1 MYSLGPRF
9 HTELCLF
16 DTHNSFG
23 NTLGASWKAVLSG
36 WEFCSYRGIEEASVQ
51 TGNSEET
58 LGVLLSSSSR
68 EVELYQEELNDFWY
82 LQNLLLREVR
92 TWQEVS

>member
-1 MYSLGPRF
+1 M
-9 HTELCLF
+9 
-16 DTHNSFG
+16 
-23 NTLGASWKAVLSG
+23 
-36 WEFCSYRGIEEASVQ
+36 Q

>member
-1 MYSLGPRF
+1 M
-9 HTELCLF
+9 F

-23 NTLGASWKAVLSG
+23 NTVGASWKAA
-36 WEFCSYRGIEEASVQ
+36 CSLWLGILLLQVEGASMQ
-51 TGNSEET
+51 TGNSEGT

-68 EVELYQEELNDFWY
+68 EVELYQEELNGCQY
-82 LQNLLLREVR
+82 LQNLLLRAVR